1 MEWQRTKK
9 RLAAFHGEWIAVIG
23 VYHSGHS
30 QHDLEKMALEKY
42 EHNYHQPFQHL
53 TMWEKLKD
61 DGKWLASY
69 RNMIAKAGNKT
80 SVETNLT
87 SNMINLEAE
96 QRPSAGRDKAKA
108 ERAGK
113 TKSGG
118 LSQELG
124 ERLDKFIEVNN
135 QSIEDRQ
142 KVIDSQVILSNQ
154 QLETAKINNKTKML
168 DVYSKMLL
176 ADTSKMDD
184 DEKARRAKAL
194 SRMEAMLFPEG
205 DSGIFFLLVS

>member
-1 MEWQRTKK
+1 
-9 RLAAFHGEWIAVIG
+9 
-23 VYHSGHS
+23 
-30 QHDLEKMALEKY
+30 
-42 EHNYHQPFQHL
+42 
-53 TMWEKLKD
+53 MWAKLKD

-69 RNMIAKAGNKT
+69 RNMTTKVGKRT

-87 SNMINLEAE
+87 SNMINLEAKE
-96 QRPSAGRDKAKA
+96 RPSAGRDKANA

-113 TKSGG
+113 GKSEG

-124 ERLDKFIEVNN
+124 ERLDKFIEVND
-135 QSIEDRQ
+135 QSMEDRQ
-142 KVIDSQVILSNQ
+142 KVIDNQVILSNQ
-154 QLETAKINNKTKML
+154 QFATAKINNKTKML

-184 DEKARRAKAL
+184 AEKARRAKAL

-205 DSGIFFLLVS
+205 DSGD